1 MYIYMINE
9 KGDKSNKNAFRPKYK
24 RCCKCRDRISCEAMC
39 IEVCCD
45 EVKEIEVKKAM
56 KLYNEIDDYEAKRSV
71 EIHNRT
77 NYNFKGRRGR
87 I

>member
-1 MYIYMINE
+1 
-9 KGDKSNKNAFRPKYK
+9 
-24 RCCKCRDRISCEAMC
+24 MC

-45 EVKEIEVKKAM
+45 EVKDIEVKKAM